1 MFSFRIQ
8 LRLRHVSDTGKAGID
23 TEPLFRSFTMGPH
36 RLCKGA
42 VVAALLFL
50 AATSF
55 AQSYH
60 VADRWKVGG
69 QGGWDYLLSDDAAH
83 RLYITHNSR
92 VEVIDS
98 TTGKVIGAI
107 TGLKSTHGVA
117 LNPNGKTGYISDGA
131 GNAIVVFNRADFSVQ
146 ATVSAGTNPDGITFE
161 TMTKTVWAFNGRSK
175 SASVLDAASN
185 SVIATVPLPG
195 KPEFPQVDERGS
207 VFVNIEDKNEI
218 VKLDAASRKAVA
230 TWPLPGCESP
240 SGMAI
245 DRDKHRLFSVCDG
258 EKMAIVD
265 YETGKVLGLAAIG
278 DSPDAAGF
286 DPKHGLAFSSNGGDG
301 TLTVVDSSKLGFPIL
316 QTVKTEKGA
325 RTMTLDVSTGRIF
338 LVTAQF
344 GPAPAA
350 TADIPHPRPSVV
362 PDSFEI
368 IVVERGPEL

>member
-1 MFSFRIQ
+1 
-8 LRLRHVSDTGKAGID
+8 
-23 TEPLFRSFTMGPH
+23 MGLH
-36 RLCKGA
+36 RLCCLYKS
-42 VVAALLFL
+42 VLVTAALFFL
-50 AATSF
+50 AAAAS

-60 VADRWKVGG
+60 VANRWKVGG

-98 TTGKVIGAI
+98 ATGKPIGAI
-107 TGLKSTHGVA
+107 TGLKSTHGIA
-117 LNPNGKTGYISDGA
+117 LNPDGKTGYISDGA

-146 ATVSAGTNPDGITFE
+146 ATIPAGANPDGITFE
-161 TMTKTVWAFNGRSK
+161 TTTKSVWAFNGRSN
-175 SASVLDAASN
+175 SISVLDAASN
-185 SVIATVPLPG
+185 AVITTVPLPG
-195 KPEFPQVDERGS
+195 KPEFPQVDEQGS

-230 TWPLPGCESP
+230 TWPLAGCESP

-258 EKMAIVD
+258 KKMAVVD
-265 YETGKVLGLAAIG
+265 YDTGKVLGLAAIG
-278 DSPDAAGF
+278 DSPDAAAF

-301 TLTVVDSSKLGFPIL
+301 TLTIVDSSKPGFPVV
-316 QTVKTEKGA
+316 QTVNTEKGA
-325 RTMTLDVSTGRIF
+325 RTMALDVSTGRVY

-344 GPAPAA
+344 GPAPAP
-350 TADIPHPRPSVV
+350 TAEMPHPRRSVV

-368 IVVERGPEL
+368 IVVER